1 MVYTNFV
8 IIITS
13 VLLNAL
19 AQIFLKFGMKQI
31 APIDIKN
38 NLIHTS
44 TIVILNPYII
54 CGFIS
59 YGLSIILW
67 LWVLSKVDVSLAYP
81 FQALGYI
88 LVTILAWLI
97 FYEEINML
105 RICALIFIT
114 IGLILLA
121 LSSRIN

>member
-1 MVYTNFV
+1 MIYTNF
-8 IIITS
+8 IIIIIS

-19 AQIFLKFGMKQI
+19 AQLFLKFGMQQI
-31 APIDIKN
+31 SPIAIKN
-38 NLIHTS
+38 NLIQTS
-44 TIVILNPYII
+44 TLIILNPYII
-54 CGFIS
+54 VGFIS
-59 YGLSIILW
+59 YGISIVLW

-97 FYEEINML
+97 FHEEINSL

-114 IGLILLA
+114 IGLIFLA
-121 LSSRIN
+121 LSAKAT